1 MNKYEIYIGQSE
13 LEIVKILEATVVE
26 LGHKVVGTGSTR
38 AELIAFCTLTPPDL
52 IISGAEY
59 PDGNGIEGLIELAE
73 LNPLPAIIVA
83 KRDNLAN
90 VERAMDDHV
99 MAYLVDPVSPGDLK
113 PTIHIVMRRFQQF
126 QDLRKENADLREAL
140 ETRKKLERAK
150 GILMAKHKMSEED
163 AYLKLRD
170 LATSRRIKL
179 GEVAE
184 VIIAAETKKN

>member
-1 MNKYEIYIGQSE
+1 MNKYKIFIGQSDPATS
-13 LEIVKILEATVVE
+13 KILEATVE
-26 LGHKVVGTGSTR
+26 KLGHEVVGTGTTR
-38 AELIAFCTLTPPDL
+38 AELIEFCTLTPPQL

-59 PDGNGIEGLIELAE
+59 PDGNGIEGLIAIAE
-73 LNPLPAIIVA
+73 RNPLPAVIVA
-83 KRDNLAN
+83 QKDKLAN

-99 MAYLVDPVSPGDLK
+99 MAYLVDPVTPDDLK
-113 PTIHIVMRRFQQF
+113 PTIHVVMRRFQQF
-126 QDLRKENADLREAL
+126 EELRKENEGLRDAL
-140 ETRKKLERAK
+140 QTRKKMERAK

-184 VIIAAETKKN
+184 VIIAAETKNN